1 MNSFN
6 WRLICNVSDTLEL
19 SAARFRP
26 FSNTLRCKFPSPRC
40 PNPVTEIVCFCREGD
55 FEAGCVP
62 DVAGS
67 ALTSIKSSVGIA
79 WRIKLAVS
87 VTSWRSEE
95 HTSELQSLMRISY
108 AVFCLKKKKEK
119 HHY

>member
-87 VTSWRSEE
+87 VTSWYICDTGRERYYLDRKSTRLNSS
-95 HTSELQSLMRISY
+95 H
-108 AVFCLKKKKEK
+108 
-119 HHY
+119 